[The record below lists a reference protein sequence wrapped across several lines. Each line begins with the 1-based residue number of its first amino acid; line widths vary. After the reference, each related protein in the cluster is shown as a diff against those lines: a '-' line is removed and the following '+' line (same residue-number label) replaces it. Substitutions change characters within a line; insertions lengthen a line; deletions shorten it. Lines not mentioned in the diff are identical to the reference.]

1 MATDAQDATARARQ
15 SRRTNCKRASAA
27 ALGAAA
33 MTSHASLHANTAA
46 VGMAGTMFLV
56 TTGITAYNE
65 INQAPAE
72 IIWIWAAL
80 AGTMAGSFAAV
91 MASLIMSPRAKW
103 TRHILHLLLA
113 FVFGLI
119 GAPLAAIA
127 WDPQPPKHI
136 PLSVVWFAIS
146 GLCGFVAPAV
156 AIALHKRSEGLADDM
171 IDRVTTPREAR
182 EQAKRKLDQD
192 QEDQERNDQ

>member
-1 MATDAQDATARARQ
+1 MAADAQDATHRAMLARRARKQ
-15 SRRTNCKRASAA
+15 SRKNVSAA
-27 ALGAAA
+27 ALGAVA
-33 MTSHASLHANTAA
+33 MGGHASLHANTAA
-46 VGMAGTMFLV
+46 AGMAGTMFAI
-56 TTGITAYNE
+56 TTAITAYNE
-65 INQAPAE
+65 INHAPPE

-80 AGTMAGSFAAV
+80 AGTMAGSFASV

-136 PLSVVWFAIS
+136 PLSVVYFAIS

-156 AIALHKRSEGLADDM
+156 AIALHKRSEGIADDM
-171 IDRVTTPREAR
+171 IDKVTTPREAM
-182 EQAKRKLDQD
+182 EQAKKKRASNDD
-192 QEDQERNDQ
+192 ERAE

>member
-1 MATDAQDATARARQ
+1 MATDAQDATERALRSRKAARRNA
-15 SRRTNCKRASAA
+15 AA

-56 TTGITAYNE
+56 TTAITAYNE
-65 INQAPAE
+65 MHDAPQE

-103 TRHILHLLLA
+103 TRHILHLMLA

-127 WDPQPPKHI
+127 WNPEPPKHI

-156 AIALHKRSEGLADDM
+156 AIALHKRSEGIADDM
-171 IDRVTTPREAR
+171 IDKVTTPREAR
-182 EQAKRKLDQD
+182 EQAKKKRDAD
-192 QEDQERNDQ
+192 ADERTD